1 MQEERSAGSIS
12 PVAAFELRVHSGAVT
27 GVINGSHRGRE
38 EGYGDSSD
46 SDDTTTLDHHH
57 RCHQLLSIPLTLRI
71 DQLSPSKAHKCVSKC
86 PIKVSWNAT
95 LAARWSWCPFAH
107 LNAS

>member
-12 PVAAFELRVHSGAVT
+12 PVAAFELRAVHSGAVT
-27 GVINGSHRGRE
+27 GVINGSHQGRE

-57 RCHQLLSIPLTLRI
+57 RFRQLLSIPLTLRI
-71 DQLSPSKAHKCVSKC
+71 E
-86 PIKVSWNAT
+86 
-95 LAARWSWCPFAH
+95 
-107 LNAS
+107 